1 MIDIHC
7 HILPG
12 VDDGAGNLEESLALA
27 RGAVAEGIKTIIAT
41 PHHKN
46 GHYINKKE
54 DIVAA
59 TAKLNGAL
67 KEENIPL
74 TVLPGQEPRIYGEI
88 IDDYRKGEIL
98 TLNDDGKYLFVELPS
113 DHVPYYTE
121 QLLFEIQLAGLVPII
136 VHPERNRDFLERPEL
151 LYQLVKKGALT
162 QVTAASL
169 AGFFGKKI
177 KKFSLQMVEANLTHF
192 VASDAHNMVNRTF
205 KMNDAYEVLEKEFG
219 FDAVYLFQENAALL
233 LEGKRVFRDEPV
245 RMRKKKLFGI
255 F

>member
-1 MIDIHC
+1 MPLRITRT
-7 HILPG
+7 
-12 VDDGAGNLEESLALA
+12 V
-27 RGAVAEGIKTIIAT
+27 IIST
-41 PHHKN
+41 
-46 GHYINKKE
+46 KKE

-169 AGFFGKKI
+169 AGFFGKKSKNSACKWWKPI
-177 KKFSLQMVEANLTHF
+177 
-192 VASDAHNMVNRTF
+192 
-205 KMNDAYEVLEKEFG
+205 
-219 FDAVYLFQENAALL
+219 
-233 LEGKRVFRDEPV
+233 
-245 RMRKKKLFGI
+245 
-255 F
+255 